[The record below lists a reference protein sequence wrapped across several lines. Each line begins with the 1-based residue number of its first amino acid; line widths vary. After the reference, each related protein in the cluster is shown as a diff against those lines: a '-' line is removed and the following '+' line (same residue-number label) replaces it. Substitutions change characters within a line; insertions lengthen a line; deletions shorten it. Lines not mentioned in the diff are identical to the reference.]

1 MKYILFLLV
10 NTLCV
15 YGMDDSE
22 KTITPSIVIP
32 PKSVAIPIP
41 QVNKPA
47 NQPTKYIIISPTDHL
62 FWLGNYSNSS
72 PEKRSPGTSLR

>member
-10 NTLCV
+10 NTLCI
-15 YGMDDSE
+15 YGMDDSQ
-22 KTITPSIVIP
+22 KTDTPSIVIP
-32 PKSVAIPIP
+32 IKSVAIPIP
-41 QVNKPA
+41 QTKKPIE
-47 NQPTKYIIISPTDHL
+47 QQKKYIIISPTDHL